1 VEETMGI
8 SEIIIFLAILFL
20 IALIFT
26 PIYFYLKREKYVN
39 EPEDKAEKESE
50 D

>member
-1 VEETMGI
+1 VEEIMGI

-26 PIYFYLKREKYVN
+26 PIYFYLKREKYVV
-39 EPEDKAEKESE
+39 EPEEESE
-50 D
+50 KASED